1 MRRNTEYHNFTFTV
15 GSNIRLWA
23 VASPCLANG
32 VSRAVVTTVTGQ
44 LASAGLEAVLEGGSV
59 GTGARE
65 RAGQVLA
72 KTLASASGPVQTFVH
87 VVAVDEGI
95 SSEAGLAS
103 ARESSGRVAA
113 HGVGSAFSR
122 GAQRGVTLIDVN
134 AS

>member
-1 MRRNTEYHNFTFTV
+1 M
-15 GSNIRLWA
+15 
-23 VASPCLANG
+23 
-32 VSRAVVTTVTGQ
+32 
-44 LASAGLEAVLEGGSV
+44 EGGSV

-87 VVAVDEGI
+87 VVAVDEGV

-103 ARESSGRVAA
+103 ARETSGRVAA